1 MTIKLITLKT
11 NHTLMGTV
19 EESDK
24 VAHITIKEPVQVVS
38 VPPRAANEQAGIA
51 FVPFLEFANEFRTGI
66 KIKTEDILTVT
77 APVVELENQYNQV
90 FGSGIQIASSIPK
103 M

>member
-11 NHTLMGTV
+11 NHTLMGDV

-24 VAHITIKEPVQVVS
+24 VSYITLKEPVQVVA
-38 VPPRAANEQAGIA
+38 VPPRAANEQGSIA
-51 FVPFLEFANEFRTGI
+51 FVPFLEYSNEFKTGI
-66 KIKTEDILTVT
+66 KIKTEDVLAITT
-77 APVVELENQYNQV
+77 PVVELENQYNQV

-103 M
+103 L

>member
-24 VAHITIKEPVQVVS
+24 VSFITIKEPVQVVN
-38 VPPRAANEQAGIA
+38 VPPRTPNEQPGIA
-51 FVPFLEFANEFRTGI
+51 FMPFLEFSKEFKTGI
-66 KIKTEDILTVT
+66 KIDTKDILSITT
-77 APVVELENQYNQV
+77 PVLELENQYNQV
-90 FGSGIQIASSIPK
+90 FGSGIQIATSLP
-103 M
+103 